1 MVNAKNE
8 FLAVVKD
15 RAVKCVDISIY
26 SQDLT
31 GKNHFNIKVGHTEE
45 DYQAFLETLDFE
57 YDAGFGTQE
66 LYGII
71 WFEDGTWMTR
81 WEYDGSEGWE
91 YHTVPEI
98 HDGLKPIDLNTK
110 GQVPIQR

>member
-8 FLAVVKD
+8 FLAVVRD
-15 RAVKCVDISIY
+15 SAIKCVDISIY
-26 SQDLT
+26 SQEKGL
-31 GKNHFNIKVGHTEE
+31 ILKVGHTEE
-45 DYQAFLETLDFE
+45 DYQVFLETLDFE

-66 LYGII
+66 LYGVI

-91 YHTVPEI
+91 YHTMPEI
-98 HDGLKPIDLNTK
+98 PNYLKPVDLNTK